1 MSSLG
6 RKLPALGRSALS
18 LALLLIVAMPA
29 LAEDLPVWLEQT
41 ASAERWE
48 KDVVARRRADPDL
61 ANKLLVFARNASRPE
76 LAFKALELLGACED
90 RAELARD
97 VRALDERAASRIE
110 ARADL
115 VTRLDAALSRTSEE
129 AVATGDLAPVSS
141 LALAA
146 REAVALARDPLFE
159 GRRRA
164 VLVRLLPELAPAA
177 GLDPLAIAVEIVQ
190 GHERDGAKARVR
202 ALALLEE
209 SAPHDVLARS
219 LADALDDPDPR
230 VLERVL
236 DAMAIIAASPETN
249 QPNTL
254 DDPLSTFA
262 ARALEAGSSLERRTR
277 AVEALGRTRIPAAV
291 PFLESALRHA
301 TPIREDR
308 VRAAALV
315 ALGRTGGQ
323 PPADIAGQLVELLAA
338 GSNDSQER
346 AIDGLGELPRFV
358 VEAVIRP
365 KLAESSSDVACTR
378 AAQAARALALSGLA
392 PDLVRLVRSDT
403 ASVQA
408 RAAAIRALEITGDSK
423 EAAQA
428 VGYVLARAPG
438 APEMASLRRAA
449 ALALGAAPLRGEAA
463 RAALGRALQ
472 DESSI
477 VRLAALRSL
486 GEQGDERAKNPLLG
500 LALKTDVAPRERAQA
515 IRSLDRLDLKDDDV
529 ARRVSAAIQ
538 EDPAPEVAMAGAD
551 FLARAPR
558 EVAIPA
564 LLRLLESIEPSVRER
579 AHGALLARS
588 GFPVESDPFGYDP
601 SPRAN
606 KAEMAE
612 ALKQWREW
620 WEVHRER

>member
-1 MSSLG
+1 V
-6 RKLPALGRSALS
+6 KLLP
-18 LALLLIVAMPA
+18 LALLLILATPA
-29 LAEDLPVWLEQT
+29 LADDLPAWLEQT
-41 ASAERWE
+41 TSSERWE
-48 KDVVARRRADPDL
+48 KDVVAKRRAEPDL
-61 ANKLLVFARNASRPE
+61 ANKLLAFARSAARPE

-97 VRALDERAASRIE
+97 VRPLDERAASRIE
-110 ARADL
+110 TRTDL
-115 VTRLDAALSRTSEE
+115 LGRLDAALSRTSEE
-129 AVATGDLAPVSS
+129 GVTTGDLAPVSS

-164 VLVRLLPELAPAA
+164 VLVRLLPDLAPAA
-177 GLDPLAIAVEIVQ
+177 DADPLAIAVEIVQ
-190 GHERDGAKARVR
+190 GRERDGAKARVR

-219 LADALDDPDPR
+219 LADALDDSDPR
-230 VLERVL
+230 VLERVF
-236 DAMAIIAASPETN
+236 DAMAILAASPETN

-291 PFLESALRHA
+291 PFLESALQHA

-315 ALGRTGGQ
+315 ALGRTGGRTAAQ
-323 PPADIAGQLVELLAA
+323 IVALLVELLVA

-346 AIDGLGELPRFV
+346 AIDGLGELPRLL
-358 VEAVIRP
+358 VEEVIRP
-365 KLAESSSDVACTR
+365 KLAESSDVACTR
-378 AAQAARALALSGLA
+378 AAQAARALALTGLA
-392 PDLVRLVRSDT
+392 PDLVKLARNNS
-403 ASVQA
+403 ASLQA
-408 RAAAIRALEITGDSK
+408 RAAAIRALEVTGDSRD
-423 EAAQA
+423 AAQA
-428 VGYVLARAPG
+428 VGLVLAKAREMPQ
-438 APEMASLRRAA
+438 MASLRRAA
-449 ALALGAAPLRGEAA
+449 ALALGSAPLRGEAA
-463 RAALGRALQ
+463 RVALGNALQ
-472 DESSI
+472 DDSSI
-477 VRLAALRSL
+477 VRLAVLRSL
-486 GEQGDERAKNPLLG
+486 GEQGDERAKNPLLA

-515 IRSLDRLDLKDDDV
+515 IRSLDRLDLNDDDV

-551 FLARAPR
+551 FLARASR

-564 LLRLLESIEPSVRER
+564 LLRLLESTEPSVRER

-588 GFPVESDPFGYDP
+588 GFPTDSNPFHYDP
-601 SPRAN
+601 APNADRAD
-606 KAEMAE
+606 
-612 ALKQWREW
+612 ALQKWREW

>member
-1 MSSLG
+1 M
-6 RKLPALGRSALS
+6 KVPP
-18 LALLLIVAMPA
+18 LALLLVVATPA
-29 LAEDLPVWLEQT
+29 LAEDLPAWLEQT

-48 KDVVARRRADPDL
+48 KDVVAKRRAEPDL

-90 RAELARD
+90 RGELARD

-129 AVATGDLAPVSS
+129 AVAPGDLAPVSS

-230 VLERVL
+230 VLERVF

-315 ALGRTGGQ
+315 ALGRTGGR

-358 VEAVIRP
+358 VEEVIRP

-392 PDLVRLVRSDT
+392 PDLVGLARSDT

-408 RAAAIRALEITGDSK
+408 RAAAIRALELTGDSK

-428 VGYVLARAPG
+428 VGYVLAHARA

-449 ALALGAAPLRGEAA
+449 ALALGAAPLRGEVA
-463 RAALGRALQ
+463 RGALGLALQ

-486 GEQGDERAKNPLLG
+486 GEQGDERAKNPLLA

-601 SPRAN
+601 SPRATRAE
-606 KAEMAE
+606 KAEAERAE